1 MIDRARKASSS
12 VLEVDSVAHLLRTGQ
27 NTEEVEEGSVVLAMQ
42 TLIKAGVIN
51 IGARGLE
58 PPTS

>member
-1 MIDRARKASSS
+1 MSI
-12 VLEVDSVAHLLRTGQ
+12 LLRTGEK
-27 NTEEVEEGSVVLAMQ
+27 TKEVEEGKVALAMQ
-42 TLIKAGVIN
+42 TLIEAGVIN